1 MRTAKRQ
8 QSQPVLLVTKKHEI
22 FAQNSSAQRLSLQF
36 IDKRDR
42 KPITAQHF
50 SRWRSGPDSGQRL
63 VFFPGQHETYLPFLN
78 GNPLAV
84 GVMECWSA
92 GVLEFGILDPLLQY
106 SITPIRHSYCFSILA
121 KSSLNRRPSPPSL
134 LRYAAIASA
143 GF

>member
-22 FAQNSSAQRLSLQF
+22 FAQNSSAQRLPLQF

-50 SRWRSGPDSGQRL
+50 SRWRSGPYSGQRL

-78 GNPLAV
+78 NNPLARRSD
-84 GVMECWSA
+84 GVLECWSI
-92 GVLEFGILDPLLQY
+92 GIRNFRP
-106 SITPIRHSYCFSILA
+106 ITPILHYSNMPFL
-121 KSSLNRRPSPPSL
+121 
-134 LRYAAIASA
+134 IASV
-143 GF
+143 FLPTLP